1 MKIKDFLTSGEVSHV
16 RLRQYLLGG
25 MAFVLALAL
34 VIGAALLFDRQ
45 EDPET
50 PKAPETAT
58 EIESGGSRIKP
69 EEMWRFQMEE
79 DARKLREDLKTL
91 KEALAQRP
99 PELPSDPPGGEVIQN
114 LQATIEDLQG
124 QIARQMTTK
133 ETLPASSEEQA
144 VLSPDGIQKFTLSSW
159 GGGSQPVKTVL
170 NTIPA
175 GAFAR
180 SVLLSGLDAS
190 AAMSASTDP
199 RPMLLRLVEAGTLP
213 RRFKS
218 DLRDC
223 HMTASAY
230 GDLSSERVYAR
241 LEKLTCTVRKTGEII
256 ETQVAGYVAGPDGK
270 AGIRGKVV
278 SKDAAFLER
287 SLIGGLF
294 SGLSNIANPQNR
306 QSLVNPFSAGN
317 PKVDAPSAK
326 DMFSSGMAQGVSNA
340 LDRLSQYYIN
350 RAEQL
355 QPVIQ
360 IAAGQVVDVVFTEGT
375 AFGSHGVKD
384 KIARARAE
392 NAPRT
397 ADSPEPSSEDKLA
410 GTEARHNTASPSSI
424 QKLPLG
430 DPS

>member
-25 MAFVLALAL
+25 TAFVLALAL

-99 PELPSDPPGGEVIQN
+99 PELPSTDPRREETVQN

-199 RPMLLRLVEAGTLP
+199 RPMLLRLVESGTLP

-278 SKDAAFLER
+278 SKDVAFLER

-360 IAAGQVVDVVFTEGT
+360 VAAGQVVDVVFTEGT

-384 KIARARAE
+384 KIARTRAE
-392 NAPRT
+392 NAPRAET
-397 ADSPEPSSEDKLA
+397 PHPSSYDSPAEKDTLQTTSS
-410 GTEARHNTASPSSI
+410 SSI

-430 DPS
+430 DLS